1 MLQGI
6 IQTLQVSP
14 NNLIMLWLNI
24 NTYTVFLNNQGEL
37 IDFLQKFFFYPFLF
51 LLQPIPR
58 RQNLVTEF
66 LDCTFKSKIRKISC

>member
-51 LLQPIPR
+51 LLQPIPC

-66 LDCTFKSKIRKISC
+66 LDCTIKSKIRKISC

>member
-51 LLQPIPR
+51 LLQPIPC